1 VFLTDLLVVGD
12 SALWAEVSIDDHAK
26 QTAELV
32 PGRQRMN
39 GKQSGDA
46 AELAHAVVDRLAH
59 PRRNDSSPAKGGVD
73 SVAQEGHALLD
84 QVEAYRWLST
94 SLETLDLARPG
105 PPSSLL
111 GEHRSR
117 PSSWA
122 SVAHHLTHNTSGTYA
137 TAK

>member
-1 VFLTDLLVVGD
+1 MFLTDLLVVGD

-39 GKQSGDA
+39 GKQPGDA
-46 AELAHAVVDRLAH
+46 AELAHAVVELIDSPTPPQRFVAGKRRRRL
-59 PRRNDSSPAKGGVD
+59 RRQK
-73 SVAQEGHALLD
+73 GHALLD

-117 PSSWA
+117 PSS
-122 SVAHHLTHNTSGTYA
+122 
-137 TAK
+137 

>member
-1 VFLTDLLVVGD
+1 VACGSIVEPGVFLTDLLVVGD

-32 PGRQRMN
+32 PGRQSMN

-46 AELAHAVVDRLAH
+46 AELAHAVVELIDWPTPPQRFVAGT
-59 PRRNDSSPAKGGVD
+59 DGVD
-73 SVAQEGHALLD
+73 SVAQKGHALLD

-94 SLETLDLARPG
+94 SLETLDFA
-105 PPSSLL
+105 LL

-117 PSSWA
+117 PSS
-122 SVAHHLTHNTSGTYA
+122 
-137 TAK
+137 